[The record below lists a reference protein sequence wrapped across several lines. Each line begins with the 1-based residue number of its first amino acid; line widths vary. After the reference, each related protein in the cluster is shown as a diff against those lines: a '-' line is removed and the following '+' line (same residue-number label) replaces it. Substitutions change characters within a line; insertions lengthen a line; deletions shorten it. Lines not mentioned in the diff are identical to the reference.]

1 MGVPPARSFLLGSG
15 SAAVEG
21 VQTTGV
27 LLQTTGVGASYGRDD
42 YEISSPLRFDKNAVI
57 I

>member
-42 YEISSPLRFDKNAVI
+42 YEIPSPLRFDKNAVI